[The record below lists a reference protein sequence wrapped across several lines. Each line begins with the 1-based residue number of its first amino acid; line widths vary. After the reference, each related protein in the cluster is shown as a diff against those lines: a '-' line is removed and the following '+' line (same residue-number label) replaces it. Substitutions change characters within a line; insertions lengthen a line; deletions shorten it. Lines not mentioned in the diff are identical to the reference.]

1 MADRVTE
8 LVRAYERQARMPWRS
23 GLSGPE
29 RVWMA
34 IYPPELE
41 RRVRINIPEFEI
53 ATRQANHGWVE
64 HDVTKAFSTW
74 MANHPRR
81 EAYFQAPELLT
92 PALSQFMA
100 KVEQDVRATLAGP
113 PADDNTVVALIG
125 VGALFPMIRVSELVQ
140 HVAADI
146 RGRMLVLFPG
156 RFDDGNYRLL
166 DARDG
171 WNYLAVPITIP
182 ENTDR

>member
-8 LVRAYERQARMPWRS
+8 LVKAYERQARMPWRS

-34 IYPPELE
+34 IYPPEIE
-41 RRVRINIPEFEI
+41 RRVRANLPEFEM
-53 ATRQANHGWVE
+53 ATQASGHMWVP
-64 HDVTKAFSTW
+64 HDLTTAFSTW
-74 MANHPRR
+74 MAAHPRR
-81 EAYFQAPELLT
+81 EAYFKEPSLLT

-100 KVEQDVRATLAGP
+100 IVEQDVRATLSGP
-113 PADDNTVVALIG
+113 PADDNAVVALIG
-125 VGALFPMIRVSELVQ
+125 VGTLFPMIRVSDLIQ
-140 HVAADI
+140 RVAGDI
-146 RGRMLVLFPG
+146 RGRLLVLFPG

-171 WNYLAVPITIP
+171 WNYLAVPISTS
-182 ENTDR
+182 EGGDR